1 MKIYDTLT
9 GQKREFI
16 PVANVVRMY
25 VCGVTPYAPA
35 HVGHAMCYIV
45 FDMVRRYLEY
55 RGYPVRHVQN
65 FTDIEDKL
73 IDRAQQEK
81 TTVTA
86 LAERH
91 IDDYFRDMD
100 ALNVW
105 RAHGYPRATQEIPR
119 MVEVIATLIDKG
131 SAYHAH
137 GDVYFRVARDPSYGK
152 LSRRTLDSMRA
163 IARVEAGEYKEHPMD
178 FALWKAAKPGEPQ
191 WDSPWGPGRP
201 GWHVECSAMA
211 LGYLGEPVDIHGGG
225 QDLVFPHHENEIA
238 QSEAYTGHQPFVQF
252 WLHNGLMHMDQE
264 KMSKSLGN
272 MVTVQDALE
281 HVSADTLRMAV
292 LGSHYRSPSGYS
304 DDLLDAAGRGMARLR
319 QAAVL
324 GSGGAASGPQQVQ
337 GPGGLGSEVLDP
349 SPHRDRFL
357 AAMDDDFNTP
367 QALAALFDLARDINR
382 AAEGGQAVAEAQQ
395 TLQELGREVLGF
407 TFADEQPQVP
417 AELEARVQELVERRN
432 RLRTER
438 DFAGADAVREELAHL
453 NVTLTDTP
461 TGTTWRWG
469 GPVRQP

>member
-9 GQKREFI
+9 GRKREFT
-16 PVANVVRMY
+16 PVADVVRMY
-25 VCGVTPYAPA
+25 VCGVTPYAPS

-55 RGYPVRHVQN
+55 RGYRVRHVQN

-81 TTVTA
+81 TTVTI

-91 IDDYFRDMD
+91 IEDYFRDMD

-105 RAHGYPRATQEIPR
+105 RAHDYPRATQEIPR
-119 MVEVIATLIDKG
+119 IVEVITTLIDKG
-131 SAYHAH
+131 FAYHANS
-137 GDVYFRVARDPSYGK
+137 DVYFRVTREPSYGK
-152 LSRRTLDSMRA
+152 LSHRTLDGMRA
-163 IARVEAGEYKEHPMD
+163 IARVDAGEHKEHPMD

-201 GWHVECSAMA
+201 GWHVECTAMA

-264 KMSKSLGN
+264 KMSKSLSN

-281 HVSADTLRMAV
+281 NTSADTLRMAV

-304 DDLLDAAGRGMARLR
+304 DDLLNAAGRGMARLR
-319 QAAVL
+319 QAAL
-324 GSGGAASGPQQVQ
+324 LRSGGAADA
-337 GPGGLGSEVLDP
+337 LDS
-349 SPHRDRFL
+349 SPHRDRFV

-382 AAEGGQAVAEAQQ
+382 AAENGQAVTEAQQ
-395 TLQELGREVLGF
+395 TLQGLGREVLGF
-407 TFADEQPQVP
+407 TFADDRPHVP
-417 AELEARVQELVERRN
+417 AELETQVQELVARRT

-438 DFAGADAVREELAHL
+438 DFAGADTVREELAQL

-461 TGTTWRWG
+461 TGTAWRWS
-469 GPVRQP
+469 GPSN